1 MALTRV
7 DRIGTPPA
15 GTTRPAGTDVRGR
28 LDALLLAVIEGG
40 PVHGYAIVE
49 RLRDRTDGA
58 VALEGGT
65 LYPALRRLEE
75 SGLVE
80 GTWTQASGRR
90 RRVYTLTAA
99 GASALHRERGAWR
112 DFVRTIGA
120 VLDGPPAPG

>member
-1 MALTRV
+1 VAATRA
-7 DRIGTPPA
+7 DRT
-15 GTTRPAGTDVRGR
+15 GTTRAPGTDVRGR
-28 LDALLLAVIEGG
+28 LDALLLAVIEDG

-90 RRVYTLTAA
+90 RRVYALTAP
-99 GASALHRERGAWR
+99 GAAALNGERGAWR
-112 DFVRTIGA
+112 DFVRTLGS
-120 VLDGPPAPG
+120 VLDGPPTPG

>member
-1 MALTRV
+1 MTGSR
-7 DRIGTPPA
+7 A
-15 GTTRPAGTDVRGR
+15 GRSGSTGADVRGR
-28 LDALLLAVIEGG
+28 LDALLLAVIQDG

-49 RLRDRTDGA
+49 QLRDRTDGA

-90 RRVYTLTAA
+90 RRVYTLTPA
-99 GASALHRERGAWR
+99 GTSALHGERGAWR
-112 DFVRTIGA
+112 DFVRTLGS
-120 VLDGPPAPG
+120 VLDGTSAPG